1 VDLPKNGLTISCL
14 NFKKMSKF
22 QIFKSGVNSQFY
34 FRFNASNGEQLL
46 SSEGYVSKQGCLNGI
61 ASVKTNAPYDATY
74 HRIDT
79 PNDFRYNM
87 VATNREIIARSSEGY
102 TEKHNREHAISLVKV
117 NAPQAPIE
125 DLT

>member
-1 VDLPKNGLTISCL
+1 MT
-14 NFKKMSKF
+14 KF
-22 QIFKSGVNSQFY
+22 QVFKSEANSQFY

-46 SSEGYVSKQGCLNGI
+46 SSEGYISKQGCLNGI
-61 ASVKTNAPYDATY
+61 ASVKTNAHFDVTY
-74 HRIDT
+74 LRTDI
-79 PNDFRYNM
+79 PNNYRYNM

-102 TEKHNREHAISLVKV
+102 TEKYNREHAIGLVKA

>member
-1 VDLPKNGLTISCL
+1 
-14 NFKKMSKF
+14 MSKF
-22 QIFKSGVNSQFY
+22 VVFKSDVNSQFY

-61 ASVKTNAPYDATY
+61 SSVKTNAPHDSTY
-74 HRIDT
+74 QRIDN

-87 VATNREIIARSSEGY
+87 IATNYEIIARSSEGY
-102 TEKHNREHAISLVKV
+102 TAKHNREHAISLVKV
-117 NAPQAPIE
+117 NAPNAPID